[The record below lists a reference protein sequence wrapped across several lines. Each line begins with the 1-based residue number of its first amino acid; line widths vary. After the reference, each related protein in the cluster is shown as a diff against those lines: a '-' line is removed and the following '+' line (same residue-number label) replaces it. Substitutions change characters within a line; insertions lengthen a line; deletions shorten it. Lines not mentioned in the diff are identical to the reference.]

1 MRLLWSPVT
10 GRQPVARM
18 PTFRCGTC
26 IHTWVDGQ
34 LLNPSRLPPHQ
45 AVVLH
50 TLPADL
56 QPVGRGKV
64 DRLGQ
69 VKAMVKAGMIG
80 PGEGDDELAGVLVHP
95 DDNNGNDGFS
105 LLVFIV
111 SVMGEMI
118 KRGGKRERERKI
130 DRDRERERRKKNSK
144 AERTILNIIY

>member
-1 MRLLWSPVT
+1 M
-10 GRQPVARM
+10 
-18 PTFRCGTC
+18 
-26 IHTWVDGQ
+26 
-34 LLNPSRLPPHQ
+34 NPSRLPPHQ

-118 KRGGKRERERKI
+118 KRGGKREREREE
-130 DRDRERERRKKNSK
+130 DR
-144 AERTILNIIY
+144 